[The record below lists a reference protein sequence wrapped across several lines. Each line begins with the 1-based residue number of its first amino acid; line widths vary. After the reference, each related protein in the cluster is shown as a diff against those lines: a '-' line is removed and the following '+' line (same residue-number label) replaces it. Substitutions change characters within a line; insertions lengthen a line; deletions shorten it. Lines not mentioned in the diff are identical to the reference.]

1 MQASYREVIKGLIQI
16 VWADGDVDDRER
28 VILGQMLSELGLSQ
42 KDLAEVGKMMQEAPE
57 LPDLSGIRDESDAER
72 EDLMRVMLALAMSK
86 GHLNPPELRYI
97 NAVARQLDVSPEKL
111 EALKKEVR
119 KLPEQKRKK

>member
-1 MQASYREVIKGLIQI
+1 MQASYREVIKGLVQI

-28 VILGQMLSELGLSQ
+28 VILGQMLTELGLSQ
-42 KDLAEVGKMMQEAPE
+42 KDLVEVGKMMQEAPE
-57 LPDLSGIRDESDAER
+57 LPDLSAIVKSSQAEK

-97 NAVARQLDVSPEKL
+97 SAVAKQLEVSGEQL

-119 KLPEQKRKK
+119 KLPEQKGK